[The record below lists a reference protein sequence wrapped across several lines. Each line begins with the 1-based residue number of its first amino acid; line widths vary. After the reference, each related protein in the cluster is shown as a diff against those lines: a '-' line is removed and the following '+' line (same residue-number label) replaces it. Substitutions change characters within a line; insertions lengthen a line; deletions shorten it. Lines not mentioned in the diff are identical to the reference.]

1 MDYSSNADDLKL
13 QRLDNDIFYG
23 SCEILAQPILL
34 QYENIK
40 FIIGVNLST
49 ENIASYYTQYFQ
61 NTNSLMV
68 NICSPITTNVTT
80 EPTMDLYIQKNTIL
94 LQKLVGQYLQMGKKM
109 KISSAQ
115 NTNRSNTITTA
126 VL

>member
-94 LQKLVGQYLQMGKKM
+94 LQKLACWPVLANGQKDEDIFSTKHES
-109 KISSAQ
+109 K
-115 NTNRSNTITTA
+115 
-126 VL
+126 